1 MMHVDLFVNGQWVKA
16 LSGDKIE
23 IVNPATEEVVAT
35 ACQAGRA
42 DTETAIAAAR
52 QGLAV
57 WRNVSPWE
65 RSAVLRKAA
74 RLLDERSAAIARRV
88 VLDCGKPI
96 TQSLGEVKSAV
107 EIIDWFADE
116 ARRIYGEVLAGR
128 SMHNRLHT
136 LYEPVGVAAGFT
148 AFNFPLVLPARK
160 IAAALAAGCSIIC
173 RPAEE
178 GSACAAELVRCFIDA
193 GLPAGVINLLT
204 GRPEE
209 IADTI
214 LASPVVRK
222 ISFTGSVTVGQQL
235 IRRAA
240 DTVKKVTME
249 LGGHAPVIVH
259 ADADPEKVAAG
270 AAVAK
275 FRNNGQVCVSPT
287 RFFVHH
293 SLGARF
299 TRALVEATGRMKIGN
314 GLDPEVDIGPLINP
328 RRLQAMEQMVEK
340 TVLEGGTVVFG
351 GRRPAGLQKG
361 YFFAPTIITN
371 VTDDMTVMQHEPF
384 GPLALITE
392 FATLEEVVERANA
405 VHYGLAS
412 YVFTNSLQ
420 LAHQTVSA
428 LQAGIVTVNGWSGS
442 LAEMPF
448 GGVKYSGY
456 GREGGSLG
464 IFEYLDVKF
473 FNLNFDGFVTTER

>member
-1 MMHVDLFVNGQWVKA
+1 MTDMMHVDLFIKGQWIKA
-16 LSGDKIE
+16 LSGEKIE
-23 IVNPATEEVVAT
+23 IFNPATEEVVAT

-42 DTETAIAAAR
+42 DTEMAIAAAR
-52 QGLAV
+52 QGLAI
-57 WRNVSPWE
+57 WRNETPWE

-74 RLLDERSAAIARRV
+74 RLLDERSMGIARRV

-128 SMHNRLHT
+128 SMHNRLQT
-136 LYEPVGVAAGFT
+136 FYEPVGIAAGFT
-148 AFNFPLVLPARK
+148 ASNFPLVLPARK
-160 IAAALAAGCSIIC
+160 IAAALAAGCAFIC

-209 IADTI
+209 ISDAI

-222 ISFTGSVTVGQQL
+222 ISFTGSVAVGKQL

-240 DTVKKVTME
+240 DTLKRVTME

-293 SLGARF
+293 SHGERF
-299 TRALVEATGRMKIGN
+299 TKALVEAAGIMKIGN
-314 GLDPEVDIGPLINP
+314 GMNPEVDIGPLINR
-328 RRLQAMEQMVEK
+328 RRLEAVELMVGK
-340 TVLEGGTVVFG
+340 TVKEGGTVVFG
-351 GRRPAGLQKG
+351 GKRPAELKKG
-361 YFFAPTIITN
+361 YFFEPTIITN

-384 GPLALITE
+384 GPLALITG

-405 VHYGLAS
+405 VDYGLAS
-412 YVFTNSLQ
+412 YVFTNSIQ
-420 LAHQTVSA
+420 LAHQSASA
-428 LQAGIVTVNGWSGS
+428 LKAGIVTVNGWSGS

-456 GREGGSLG
+456 GREGGSQG

-473 FNLNFDGFVTTER
+473 FNLNFD

>member
-1 MMHVDLFVNGQWVKA
+1 MIDIIHVDLFINGQWRKA
-16 LSGDKIE
+16 AAGEMFE

-35 ACQAGRA
+35 AWQAGRA
-42 DTETAIAAAR
+42 DTEMAIAAAR

-57 WRNVSPWE
+57 WRGVPPWE

-74 RLLDERSAAIARRV
+74 RLLEERGADIARRV

-96 TQSLGEVKSAV
+96 TQSLGEVKSAG

-116 ARRIYGEVLAGR
+116 ARRISGQVLAGR
-128 SMHNRLHT
+128 SMHSRLHT

-148 AFNFPLVLPARK
+148 AFNFPLVLPSRK

-222 ISFTGSVTVGQQL
+222 ISFTGSVAVGQQL

-240 DTVKKVTME
+240 DTVKRVTME

-259 ADADPEKVAAG
+259 ADADPVKVAAG
-270 AAVAK
+270 AVVAK

-287 RFFVHH
+287 RFFVHR
-293 SLGARF
+293 SLEERF
-299 TRALVEATGRMKIGN
+299 TSALVTASARLKIGN
-314 GLDPEVDIGPLINP
+314 GIDPAVDIGPLINR

-340 TVLEGGTVVFG
+340 TVEEGGIVVSG
-351 GRRPAGLQKG
+351 GRRPAGMEKG
-361 YFFAPTIITN
+361 YFFEPTIISN
-371 VTDDMTVMQHEPF
+371 VRDDMTVMQHEPF
-384 GPLALITE
+384 GPLALITG

-405 VHYGLAS
+405 VDYGLAS
-412 YVFTNSLQ
+412 YVFTSSLQ

-473 FNLNFDGFVTTER
+473 FNLNFD